1 MVRSCDRIQG
11 VASEL
16 VLIPE
21 SKRLTLIY
29 VADLYVAFFCVKEF
43 TVKEYPATGRL
54 SHERIVI
61 VQGANR

>member
-11 VASEL
+11 VASDL

-29 VADLYVAFFCVKEF
+29 VANLYVAFCRVKEF
-43 TVKEYPATGRL
+43 TVKEYPLTGRL

-61 VQGANR
+61 VQDSNR

>member
-11 VASEL
+11 VASDL

-21 SKRLTLIY
+21 SKHLTLIY
-29 VADLYVAFFCVKEF
+29 VADLYIASFRVKES

-54 SHERIVI
+54 SYERIVI